1 MKEAK
6 TTDIL
11 LLLLLGAIWG
21 SSFFN
26 IKIATYSFEP
36 YTLALVRVS
45 FATLTLLAVSFFY
58 KIKIQAFSKKKWK
71 IYALVGLC
79 NIAIPFSLIAIGTKE
94 VDSYLAAIL
103 MSTTPLTGSILAHI
117 FTKNEKITFLKS
129 LGIVLGF
136 MGVMLLFFDKL
147 IINES
152 NYLFAIII
160 LVGSTFYS
168 ISGIMILK
176 YLKKSGNINVTAS
189 TLIWSVIFLIPMSF
203 IFEDPLNSTP
213 TLYSILSLIYL
224 GVVATGF
231 AWWLRFKILA
241 KNGLVFQTQV
251 AYLIPIFGVIFGY
264 FLMDEI
270 ITWRVLI
277 SLVIIILGI
286 FIVKKNNKGLK
297 KKHGN

>member
-26 IKIATYSFEP
+26 IKIATYSYEP
-36 YTLALVRVS
+36 YTLALVRVI

-58 KIKIQAFSKKKWK
+58 KVKIQAFSKKRWK
-71 IYALVGLC
+71 IYALVGHC
-79 NIAIPFSLIAIGTKE
+79 NIAIPFSLIAVGTNE

-117 FTKNEKITFLKS
+117 FTKNEKITLFKS
-129 LGIVLGF
+129 IGIIIGFTGVLF
-136 MGVMLLFFDKL
+136 LFFDKL
-147 IINES
+147 ILNES
-152 NYLFAIII
+152 NYFFAIVI

-168 ISGIMILK
+168 ISGIIILK
-176 YLKKSGNINVTAS
+176 YLKKSGNINVTTS
-189 TLIWSVIFLIPMSF
+189 TLIWALIFLLPMSF
-203 IFEDPLNSTP
+203 IFEKPFSSTP
-213 TLYSILSLIYL
+213 TLFSTISLIYL

-251 AYLIPIFGVIFGY
+251 AYLIPIFGVIFGV
-264 FLMDEI
+264 LILNEQ
-270 ITWRVLI
+270 ITWKILA
-277 SLVIIILGI
+277 SLVIIISGI
-286 FIVKKNNKGLK
+286 YIVKKYNK
-297 KKHGN
+297 

>member
-58 KIKIQAFSKKKWK
+58 KIKIQAFSKKEWK

-94 VDSYLAAIL
+94 VDSYLAAML

-117 FTKNEKITFLKS
+117 FTKNEKITLPKS
-129 LGIVLGF
+129 IGIILGF
-136 MGVMLLFFDKL
+136 TGVLLLFFDKL
-147 IINES
+147 IVNDS
-152 NYLFAIII
+152 NYFFAIII

-176 YLKKSGNINVTAS
+176 YLKKSGNINVTTS
-189 TLIWSVIFLIPMSF
+189 TLIWAVIFLLPLSF
-203 IFEDPLNSTP
+203 VFEEPLSSTP
-213 TLYSILSLIYL
+213 TVYSFLSLIYL

-251 AYLIPIFGVIFGY
+251 AYLIPIFGVIFGA
-264 FLMDEI
+264 LILNEQ
-270 ITWRVLI
+270 ITWKVLA
-277 SLVIIILGI
+277 SLVIIISGI
-286 FIVKKNNKGLK
+286 YIVKKYNK
-297 KKHGN
+297 